1 MKKRDT
7 ILLFGILSII
17 ILITVQ
23 IVIIRGVWQQKDEL
37 FNLRYRL
44 YSQDALSAMS
54 RRWSTDGFDTARLII
69 SNFSAKSVKEFI
81 EIKDDSLLAKKKQD
95 IMLFVRKVLN
105 QEQDLSQWLSNFFE
119 RMGVEKNFDN
129 KIVINFFDLIVS
141 DSVVPIYV
149 SEETSNR
156 RLQRQ
161 GPPPQRAGPRRISE
175 ILVKGDRWEDNNYRM
190 DFDYYIDFSDKQK
203 VILKETSASLAMSI
217 LSMLVVVILFMITYK
232 NLMEEKRLSNLK
244 TDFINNMTH
253 ELKTPLSTITVAG
266 RTLEMPQIRS
276 NDEKIL
282 ETARLIG
289 KQSIHLNQLINMIL
303 EISMWE
309 RTQFQ
314 LDKKEVQFE
323 ELMSEIVGSFKS
335 GCGTC
340 ASLTEQYNFNGV
352 KADLDT
358 VYFTT
363 LMNNLLSNA
372 VKYSDKD
379 PVIDIEGF
387 TEDNKICVKVADNG
401 IGISKNDQKH
411 VFDKFYRASTGNIHK
426 YKGLGLG
433 LYYVKKI
440 AEAHGG
446 DVTVSSKPGKGSIF
460 TVTIPY

>member
-1 MKKRDT
+1 MKKRNT

-23 IVIIRGVWQQKDEL
+23 IIIIRGVWQQKDEM

-175 ILVKGDRWEDNNYRM
+175 ILVKGDRWEDNNYRL

-217 LSMLVVVILFMITYK
+217 FSMLVVVILFHD
-232 NLMEEKRLSNLK
+232 NLQES
-244 TDFINNMTH
+244 D
-253 ELKTPLSTITVAG
+253 G
-266 RTLEMPQIRS
+266 R
-276 NDEKIL
+276 
-282 ETARLIG
+282 
-289 KQSIHLNQLINMIL
+289 
-303 EISMWE
+303 
-309 RTQFQ
+309 
-314 LDKKEVQFE
+314 KEV
-323 ELMSEIVGSFKS
+323 VKS
-335 GCGTC
+335 
-340 ASLTEQYNFNGV
+340 
-352 KADLDT
+352 
-358 VYFTT
+358 
-363 LMNNLLSNA
+363 
-372 VKYSDKD
+372 
-379 PVIDIEGF
+379 
-387 TEDNKICVKVADNG
+387 
-401 IGISKNDQKH
+401 
-411 VFDKFYRASTGNIHK
+411 
-426 YKGLGLG
+426 
-433 LYYVKKI
+433 
-440 AEAHGG
+440 
-446 DVTVSSKPGKGSIF
+446 
-460 TVTIPY
+460 